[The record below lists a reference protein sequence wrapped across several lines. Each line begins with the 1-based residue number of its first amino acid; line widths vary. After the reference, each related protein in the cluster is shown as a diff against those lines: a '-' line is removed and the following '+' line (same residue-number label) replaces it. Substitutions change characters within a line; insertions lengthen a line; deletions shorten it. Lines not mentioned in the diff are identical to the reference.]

1 METIGLM
8 GIIQGLYSGYI
19 GIMKKKTETIGPIW
33 GLFRGLIGD
42 VLG

>member
-8 GIIQGLYSGYI
+8 GIIQGLDRGYI
-19 GIMKKKTETIGPIW
+19 GIMEKKTETIGLIW